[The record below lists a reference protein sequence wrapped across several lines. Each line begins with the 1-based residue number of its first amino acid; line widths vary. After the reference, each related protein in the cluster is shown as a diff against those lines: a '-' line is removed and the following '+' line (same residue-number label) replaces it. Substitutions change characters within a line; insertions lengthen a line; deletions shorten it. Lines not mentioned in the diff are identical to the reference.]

1 MMKKLLCVMAM
12 LSLTS
17 AASAASIAKVDVQKV
32 LLSVKEGKSV
42 RKTLK
47 KSFDEKQEIIKKEEN
62 KIKKLQEDY
71 QKQSAVIDAKT
82 KAKKEQEI
90 QGRIMALQQK
100 TMAFQKEIQAK
111 ENELK
116 QPILEKVRTV
126 IEKVSKSGNY
136 DMVFE
141 VTTSPIYVK
150 EVDDI
155 TDKVV
160 KAYDKL

>member
-1 MMKKLLCVMAM
+1 MKKLLCIIALMT
-12 LSLTS
+12 LSFG
-17 AASAASIAKVDVQKV
+17 AAAAKIAKVDVQKV
-32 LLSVKEGKSV
+32 LLSVKDGQKV
-42 RKTLK
+42 RGTLK
-47 KSFDEKQEIIKKEEN
+47 KQFDEKQEIIKKEED

-71 QKQSAVIDAKT
+71 QMQSAVIDQKS
-82 KAKKEQEI
+82 KMKKEKEI

-100 TMAFQKEIQAK
+100 TMTFQKEIQNQ

-116 QPILEKVRTV
+116 KPILEKVRKV
-126 IEKVSKSGNY
+126 IEKVSKGGTY

-141 VTTSPIYVK
+141 VTTSPIYIK

-160 KAYDKL
+160 KAYDKM